1 MRKWIFVP
9 VFIIGVLAGLTAVV
23 EGQETFVLADK
34 QGALGHYIVTANHP
48 PTFPPMLDPE
58 VPAGTSVTISVQ
70 DGGQF
75 FLRIYGKDG
84 PGSDTDFFEVQGA
97 YSFSALVA
105 GKVTMDFGRTGEFHR
120 AEVVVAEQE
129 PFVIAEKQGA
139 LGNYIVT
146 ADQPPT
152 FPPMQDPRIPVNT
165 IVNVSVL
172 DGGQFFLR
180 IYGKDGPGSDT
191 GFFAVQE
198 TFSFSAYVPGTVAM
212 DFGRTGEFHRTTVF
226 VMPAPSDLSM
236 SMTGS
241 GTGTV
246 MFSPGYNCSG
256 TCRQGYA
263 SGVTVTLNAVAA
275 SGSTFNGWTGCDAAT
290 GTTCTVSM
298 TSGRSIS
305 ANFTRLSTGT
315 GMVYGRV
322 TDSSGAGVANALV
335 RMIREYNTASCSGP
349 SCMNAFTDSSGN
361 YLIGN
366 IVPGQHVT
374 AFYNQPV
381 PFGTSG
387 SLVITTNQW
396 YNQKRSMASADLI
409 TVNEGSALQL
419 DAVYPP
425 FGQISGTVTDT
436 NGTGMANVAVRVADL
451 DEQSTDA
458 GWTDAAGNYT
468 VRHLPSGTYKLRFV
482 ASSVVG
488 PFPAQNLVS
497 QVAYATVTAPGSITG
512 INATMNPGRRIS
524 GKITNRD
531 GLPVVGYAIVL
542 TPNGTSIASA
552 PTNTTGAYTAMG
564 IPPGSYKV
572 LFRANPPFTPSGT
585 IDVTQL
591 YARRFYGGSAGLNSA
606 TGVTVP
612 ADADVSNIDGVLE
625 ATGPAIVPSDRSVI
639 NLVTFMKDF
648 GVEAVGM
655 SSTRSFMLTN
665 SGTADLILGALSK
678 TGDDFSILN
687 DRCSGVTLAPT
698 KICTFQVAF
707 VPQSEGAKTGGV
719 SISSNEPDVPL
730 LTISLSGSGGAASGN
745 SGTTAVPYGE
755 NVTAAPTAD
764 VNLSFTSVT
773 SAEGTVTATAI
784 TTLESPLPSNFRML
798 NGASYDITTTASFSG
813 PVTVCITYDPASM
826 GNQANEP
833 NLRLFHFEASEWKNI
848 TTSVNT
854 VSHTICGETS
864 SLSPFV
870 VAESN
875 YVFSKFFSPIDN
887 LLVVNNAKAGQA
899 IPVKWRITDINGAPI
914 SDPASFKD
922 LGSYQISCS
931 SFTGDPTDA
940 IEEYASGSSGL
951 QYSGDG
957 YWQFNWKTPKT
968 YAGQCRKMVLTLG
981 DGSKHEA
988 DFRFTK

>member
-9 VFIIGVLAGLTAVV
+9 VFIIGVLVGLTAVV

-34 QGALGHYIVTANHP
+34 PGALGHYVVTANHH

-58 VPAGTSVTISVQ
+58 VPAGTNVTIGVQ

-75 FLRIYGKDG
+75 FLRINGKDG
-84 PGSDTDFFEVQGA
+84 PGSDTGFFEVQGSF
-97 YSFSALVA
+97 SFSALVA

-129 PFVIAEKQGA
+129 PFILAEKQGA

-152 FPPMQDPRIPVNT
+152 FPPTQDPRIPVNT

-180 IYGKDGPGSDT
+180 IYGMDGPGSDT
-191 GFFAVQE
+191 GFFTVQE
-198 TFSFSAYVPGTVAM
+198 TFSFSAYVAGTVTM

-246 MFSPGYNCSG
+246 MFSPGYYCSG
-256 TCRQGYA
+256 TCRQEYD

-275 SGSTFNGWTGCDAAT
+275 LDSIFGGWTGCDAAID
-290 GTTCTVSM
+290 TTCTVSM

-315 GMVYGRV
+315 GTVYGRV
-322 TDSSGAGVANALV
+322 IDSSGAGVANALV
-335 RMIREYNTASCSGP
+335 RVIREYNTVSCSGP
-349 SCMNAFTDSSGN
+349 SCMNAITDSFGN

-366 IVPGQHVT
+366 IVPGPHIT

-387 SLVITTNQW
+387 GLVFTTNQW
-396 YNQKRSMASADLI
+396 YNQKHSMASADLV
-409 TVNEGSALQL
+409 TVNEGSAIQL

-425 FGQISGTVTDT
+425 FGQISGTVNDT

-468 VRHLPSGTYKLRFV
+468 VRHLPTGTYKLRFI

-512 INATMNPGRRIS
+512 INATMNPGKRIS
-524 GKITNRD
+524 GRITNRD
-531 GLPVVGYAIVL
+531 GLPVAAYAIVL

-572 LFRANPPFTPSGT
+572 LFRANPPFTPSST

-591 YARRFYGGSAGLNSA
+591 YARRFYGGSAGLDSA
-606 TGVTVP
+606 TVVTVP

-625 ATGPAIVPSDRSVI
+625 ATGPAIVPSDRNVI
-639 NLVTFMKDF
+639 NLVAFMKDF
-648 GVEAVGM
+648 GVEVVGM
-655 SSTRSFMLTN
+655 SSYRSFMLTN
-665 SGTADLILGALSK
+665 SGTADLTLGALSK
-678 TGDDFSILN
+678 TGDDFSIIN

-707 VPQSEGAKTGGV
+707 IPLSEGAKTGSV
-719 SISSNEPDVPL
+719 AMSSNDPDVPL
-730 LTISLSGSGGAASGN
+730 LNISLAGSGGAAAGN
-745 SGTTAVPYGE
+745 SGTTAVPYGD
-755 NVTAAPTAD
+755 NVTASPTAD

-813 PVTVCITYDPASM
+813 PVTVCIVYDPATM
-826 GNQANEP
+826 ANPANEQ
-833 NLRLFHFEASEWKNI
+833 NLRLFHYNGTEWQDI
-848 TTSVNT
+848 TASVNT

-870 VAESN
+870 VAELN
-875 YVFSKFFSPIDN
+875 YVFTGFFSPVDN
-887 LLVVNNAKAGQA
+887 PDIVNNAKAGQA
-899 IPVKWRITDINGAPI
+899 IPFKWRLTDAVGMPI
-914 SDPASFKD
+914 SDPASFTS
-922 LGSYQISCS
+922 LTSYIISCNDLS
-931 SFTGDPTDA
+931 GDPESA
-940 IEEYASGSSGL
+940 VEEYSAGNSGL
-951 QYSGDG
+951 QYLGDG
-957 YWQFNWKTPKT
+957 YWQFNWKTPKS
-968 YAGQCRKMVLTLG
+968 YASQCRRMILTLG
-981 DGSKHEA
+981 DGSIHEA
-988 DFRFTK
+988 YFKFK